1 MGLITVVVVVV
12 VVVVDVV
19 VDVVVVVLDVV
30 AVAVVDPKTIEE
42 SSVDLSSRKKIL
54 QRCQILTFS
63 NMIET
68 FSWHQLQ

>member
-1 MGLITVVVVVV
+1 MGLITVDVVVIGVINVVVAVVVVIVLDV
-12 VVVVDVV
+12 VVVVD
-19 VDVVVVVLDVV
+19 L
-30 AVAVVDPKTIEE
+30 KTIEE